1 MTQTS
6 KQFEENTESGIALL
20 IAIFVLLLIT
30 AIGAGMIM
38 LTNTEI
44 STSSNFRDEQTAF
57 FSAKAGFEEVRDR
70 FRSSA
75 SNTLN
80 GILPVTL
87 LGSAGGTLYILN
99 PNNAEADTPWVT
111 NGAAYPDNEVCSEL
125 TNM

>member
-6 KQFEENTESGIALL
+6 KKFEENTESGIALL

-57 FSAKAGFEEVRDR
+57 FSAKAGFEEDRDLEDLDNR
-70 FRSSA
+70 RLSFATAGSTTPS
-75 SNTLN
+75 
-80 GILPVTL
+80 VT
-87 LGSAGGTLYILN
+87 
-99 PNNAEADTPWVT
+99 
-111 NGAAYPDNEVCSEL
+111 EL
-125 TNM
+125 R